1 MAYPILQLLNL
12 LTDDRYILKLIYCKP
27 ILQPFLGGIIQ
38 TSHSPIIFSA
48 TPIAS
53 FINGT
58 GMRDAADSNNINAC
72 LPVAVIYFAVVGMT
86 SRGFSDD
93 SWIQMCV
100 REMGGYTRINPLT
113 AALIFVSMTSSSAE
127 VNTFV
132 AETISCC
139 SGRSWTQFFV
149 KNICT
154 IWLGLLLTS
163 DFVSVILNFQGMSR
177 QPQEKHPDDIVVNG
191 KQQGAVVHLSCNSVT
206 GLACVAELHNL
217 LPWRPLSE
225 LRRGQICTL
234 NLNRRQSSYSSSAL
248 LVLEYSSNFH
258 SNSTDSVTRWHFALY
273 ILDAIRDL
281 QCQGRDTL
289 HGFRIGASCWWLPN
303 QKVPCWA
310 GSCTLTDAEQHS
322 AELYKGFY
330 FPVSRST
337 ASA

>member
-1 MAYPILQLLNL
+1 
-12 LTDDRYILKLIYCKP
+12 
-27 ILQPFLGGIIQ
+27 
-38 TSHSPIIFSA
+38 
-48 TPIAS
+48 
-53 FINGT
+53 
-58 GMRDAADSNNINAC
+58 MRDAADSNNIKAC

-113 AALIFVSMTSSSAE
+113 AALIFVSITSSSTE

-191 KQQGAVVHLSCNSVT
+191 KQQGAVVHLWWSVMQPHAILSQVWHVSC
-206 GLACVAELHNL
+206 
-217 LPWRPLSE
+217 
-225 LRRGQICTL
+225 
-234 NLNRRQSSYSSSAL
+234 
-248 LVLEYSSNFH
+248 
-258 SNSTDSVTRWHFALY
+258 
-273 ILDAIRDL
+273 LD
-281 QCQGRDTL
+281 G
-289 HGFRIGASCWWLPN
+289 P
-303 QKVPCWA
+303 
-310 GSCTLTDAEQHS
+310 
-322 AELYKGFY
+322 
-330 FPVSRST
+330 
-337 ASA
+337 